1 MKFNVMHHAVNYYY
15 TEMGETSVEFIPVEN
30 CTVIKVNDSTFVLPY
45 GTVDYENLLKL
56 EEHNKLTGLLE
67 KVIGGIGI
75 SKYAI
80 GVKEASD
87 ELNQIHSLSSAE
99 TPFNLLVSA
108 LQGLLQDSDKRV
120 MSIEDYHELVDDVN
134 KTGNLGLTQLELSNV
149 YNVGKI
155 TNPMIS
161 GYLIPAFVELVKQL
175 DKSGLLQDIKDPAL
189 TMKRYREGK
198 ENEQNNV

>member
-45 GTVDYENLLKL
+45 GTVDYESLLKL
-56 EEHNKLTGLLE
+56 EEHDKLTGLLE

-120 MSIEDYHELVDDVN
+120 MSIEDYHDLVDDVN

-149 YNVGKI
+149 YNAGKI

-189 TMKRYREGK
+189 TMKRYRESKGM
-198 ENEQNNV
+198 N

>member
-45 GTVDYENLLKL
+45 GTVDYESLLKL
-56 EEHNKLTGLLE
+56 EEHDKLTGLLE

-134 KTGNLGLTQLELSNV
+134 KTGNLGLTQLELANV

-198 ENEQNNV
+198 ESK

>member
-45 GTVDYENLLKL
+45 GTVDYKNLLKL

-87 ELNQIHSLSSAE
+87 ELNRIHSQSSAE

-161 GYLIPAFVELVKQL
+161 GYLIPAFVELIKQL
-175 DKSGLLQDIKDPAL
+175 DESGLLQDIKDPAL

-198 ENEQNNV
+198 ENE

>member
-56 EEHNKLTGLLE
+56 EEHDKLTGLLE

-75 SKYAI
+75 SKYSI

-120 MSIEDYHELVDDVN
+120 MSIEDYHDLVDDVN

-149 YNVGKI
+149 YNAGKI

-198 ENEQNNV
+198 GNE

>member
-67 KVIGGIGI
+67 KVIGGVGV
-75 SKYAI
+75 SKYAV
-80 GVKEASD
+80 GTKEAQE
-87 ELNQIHSLSSAE
+87 ELNHVQTITSAE
-99 TPFNLLVSA
+99 TPFALLVSA
-108 LQGLLQDSDKRV
+108 LQGLLKDSGELS
-120 MSIEDYHELVDDVN
+120 MSVKDYHDLVDDVN
-134 KTGNLGLTQLELSNV
+134 KTGNLGLTQLELSSV
-149 YNVGKI
+149 YNAGRI
-155 TNPMIS
+155 INPMIS
-161 GYLIPAFVELVKQL
+161 GYLIPAFVELIKQL

-198 ENEQNNV
+198 ENE

>member
-45 GTVDYENLLKL
+45 GTIDYESL
-56 EEHNKLTGLLE
+56 
-67 KVIGGIGI
+67 IGGIGI

-120 MSIEDYHELVDDVN
+120 MSIEDYHDLVDDVN

-175 DKSGLLQDIKDPAL
+175 EAL
-189 TMKRYREGK
+189 S
-198 ENEQNNV
+198 

>member
-198 ENEQNNV
+198 ENE

>member
-45 GTVDYENLLKL
+45 GTVDYESLLKL
-56 EEHNKLTGLLE
+56 EEHDKLTGLLE

-87 ELNQIHSLSSAE
+87 ELNRIHSLSSAE

-198 ENEQNNV
+198 VNE

>member
-56 EEHNKLTGLLE
+56 EEHDKLTGLLE

-75 SKYAI
+75 SKYSI

-120 MSIEDYHELVDDVN
+120 MSIEDYHDLVDDVN

-149 YNVGKI
+149 YNAGKI
-155 TNPMIS
+155 INPMIS

-198 ENEQNNV
+198 GNE

>member
-56 EEHNKLTGLLE
+56 EEHDKLTGLLE

-75 SKYAI
+75 SKYSI

-120 MSIEDYHELVDDVN
+120 MSIEDYHDLVDDVN

-149 YNVGKI
+149 YNAGKI

-175 DKSGLLQDIKDPAL
+175 DKSGLLEDIKDPAL

-198 ENEQNNV
+198 GNE

>member
-45 GTVDYENLLKL
+45 GTVDYESLLKL
-56 EEHNKLTGLLE
+56 EEHDKLTGLLE

-75 SKYAI
+75 SKCAI

-198 ENEQNNV
+198 ENNE

>member
-56 EEHNKLTGLLE
+56 EEHSKLTGLLE

-120 MSIEDYHELVDDVN
+120 MSIEDYHDLVDDVN

-149 YNVGKI
+149 YNAGKI

-198 ENEQNNV
+198 ENA

>member
-45 GTVDYENLLKL
+45 GTVDYESLLKL

-87 ELNQIHSLSSAE
+87 ELNQIHSMSSAE

-120 MSIEDYHELVDDVN
+120 MSIEDYHDLVDDVN

-149 YNVGKI
+149 YSAGKI

-198 ENEQNNV
+198 ENE

>member
-45 GTVDYENLLKL
+45 GTIDYESLLKL
-56 EEHNKLTGLLE
+56 EEHDKLTGLLE

-198 ENEQNNV
+198 ENE

>member
-56 EEHNKLTGLLE
+56 EEHDKLTGLLE

-75 SKYAI
+75 SKYSI

-87 ELNQIHSLSSAE
+87 ELNQIHSMSSAE

-108 LQGLLQDSDKRV
+108 LQGLLQDSNKRV
-120 MSIEDYHELVDDVN
+120 MSVEDYHDLVDDVN

-149 YNVGKI
+149 YNAGKI

-175 DKSGLLQDIKDPAL
+175 DKSGLLEDIKDPAL

-198 ENEQNNV
+198 GNE